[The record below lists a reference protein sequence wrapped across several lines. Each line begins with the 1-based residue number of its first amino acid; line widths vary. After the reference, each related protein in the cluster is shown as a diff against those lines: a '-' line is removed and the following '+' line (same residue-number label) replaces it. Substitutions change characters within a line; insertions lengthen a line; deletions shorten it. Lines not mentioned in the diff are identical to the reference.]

1 MNVEVMEYV
10 QMNQLDFDFLG
21 EKYSS
26 DLAIRIAEGRVH
38 PVTFA
43 EYDVESA

>member
-21 EKYSS
+21 EKYAS
-26 DLAIRIAEGRVH
+26 DLAMRIA
-38 PVTFA
+38 
-43 EYDVESA
+43 